1 MGSPGHHP
9 RDCDEL
15 VDVCKKTQIVALNS
29 FKSKGPSSL
38 TLRVEAPHV
47 LGLVRVKGH
56 HLHLVAEDG
65 VGILLEEEL
74 VDAMQD
80 NAIMSEQTQSLYK
93 DRTDLIS
100 NAGMTSCG

>member
-1 MGSPGHHP
+1 M
-9 RDCDEL
+9 
-15 VDVCKKTQIVALNS
+15 ALS
-29 FKSKGPSSL
+29 SSSL

-47 LGLVRVKGH
+47 LGLVRVEGH

>member
-1 MGSPGHHP
+1 MISVI
-9 RDCDEL
+9 RTL
-15 VDVCKKTQIVALNS
+15 SL
-29 FKSKGPSSL
+29 SSL

-47 LGLVRVKGH
+47 LGLVRVEGH